1 MTWTLEAGHNSAMR
15 LVLLSALLVS
25 ACAGQTPEPVAASP
39 APVAEAPTPVTYSS
53 PVVQGEIPRDALV
66 GVLELGLGSFLRGV
80 ATEPHLVEGEFVG
93 FRVVALYPDDPRF
106 AQLDLQPGDVVTRIN
121 GQRIERPEQAFE
133 IWSSL
138 RVSSELLVE
147 YLKEGEPRRLRFAIV
162 D

>member
-1 MTWTLEAGHNSAMR
+1 MR
-15 LVLLSALLVS
+15 VLSLSAILLTS
-25 ACAGQTPEPVAASP
+25 ACAGHAPEPAAFPATSP
-39 APVAEAPTPVTYSS
+39 ALAEAPPQVTYTS

-80 ATEPHLVEGEFVG
+80 ATEPHLVDGEFVG
-93 FRVVALYPDDPRF
+93 FRLVALYPDDARF

-133 IWSSL
+133 IWSGL

>member
-1 MTWTLEAGHNSAMR
+1 MR
-15 LVLLSALLVS
+15 VFFLSASLLTG
-25 ACAGQTPEPVAASP
+25 ACAGHAPEPAAAPAAPARAEAP
-39 APVAEAPTPVTYSS
+39 APVTYTS

-80 ATEPHLVEGEFVG
+80 ATEPHLVDGEFVG
-93 FRVVALYPDDPRF
+93 FRLVALYPDDPRF

-133 IWSSL
+133 IWSGL